1 MSLHNFTPLTEPLYA
16 YLLDHSLVDTPLQK
30 RLREETAQDP
40 MGGMQIPP
48 ESAQFLAFL
57 VRLIGARRTLEVGVF
72 TGYSSLV
79 VAQALPAEGQIIACD
94 VDEARTAV
102 AQRYWREAGVAA
114 KIDLRLGPA
123 RDTLQS
129 LLDDNQQNAFDF
141 ALIDADKVNYATY
154 IELCHRLIRPGG
166 LIAVD
171 NTLWHGQVLNPAN
184 QDENTVA
191 IRNLN
196 QKLYT
201 DPRFD
206 LRLDPIGDG
215 ITLLRKR

>member
-171 NTLWHGQVLNPAN
+171 NTLWHGQILNPAN

-201 DPRFD
+201 DARFD
-206 LRLDPIGDG
+206 LSLVPIGDG